1 MSEQVRRFSGANKQ
15 EQWGQALRAAAGL
28 PRGKLWKETAPPQ
41 TRGKRCARALAGLLL
56 GFERPFSPSS
66 LSFPSSMPSAQR
78 SHVWRKEQG
87 DCGAWNHSPVSPGR
101 VLGSGVCRK
110 LSPRSATPARA
121 AAGGRRSCP
130 ALVRSRREPGA
141 PRAPAPRTRSNRA
154 LARQNLVLVSCLPAL
169 GPLRAPAASTEAS
182 TPPRE
187 LLRRAGCQHVAPSLP
202 LEASSLEPAG
212 CADRPFPFASELK

>member
-15 EQWGQALRAAAGL
+15 AQWGQALRAAAGL

-110 LSPRSATPARA
+110 LSPGPRRRRARLQV
-121 AAGGRRSCP
+121 AGGAVQHSC
-130 ALVRSRREPGA
+130 GA
-141 PRAPAPRTRSNRA
+141 GGSPEPRAPQPRGRAATGLSPGTTLSSLAASRPWARSEPPRPRPRRA
-154 LARQNLVLVSCLPAL
+154 LRPASCSGGL
-169 GPLRAPAASTEAS
+169 GAST
-182 TPPRE
+182 
-187 LLRRAGCQHVAPSLP
+187 LP
-202 LEASSLEPAG
+202 LPSP
-212 CADRPFPFASELK
+212 